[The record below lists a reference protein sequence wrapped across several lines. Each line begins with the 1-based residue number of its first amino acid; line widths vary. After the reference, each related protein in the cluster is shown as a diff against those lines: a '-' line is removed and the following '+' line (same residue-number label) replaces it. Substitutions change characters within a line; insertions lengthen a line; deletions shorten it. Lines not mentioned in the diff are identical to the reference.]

1 MARTPIVAGNWKMH
15 NTVAQSLNLANEMLP
30 GLGAISGVE
39 TLLCP
44 PATALMPVSALL
56 EGTGVALGAQNL
68 HWESQG
74 AFTGEFSPAMIAEF
88 CDYVIVGHSERR
100 QLFKES
106 DQEVNRKLLAAL
118 AVGLIPILCV
128 GESLEENEAGRA
140 AEVLTRQLRAALD
153 AVQLTTANQLVVAY
167 EPIWAIGTGKA
178 ATPEST
184 NTILRNVVRPTLAG
198 LFGEEIAEGLRV
210 QYGGSVKAANAASF
224 FEQDEIDGALVGG
237 ASLMAD
243 EFLGIA
249 QAARA
254 S

>member
-30 GLGAISGVE
+30 SLGAISGVE